1 MVTLHCNPQLAETT
15 CSNYISITSQKYEM
29 ELKQLQKRFEFFE
42 KERIERERLEQEAA
56 RSNQDNLAN
65 EQPGTSKKPKLQ

>member
-1 MVTLHCNPQLAETT
+1 MVTLNCNPQLAETT
-15 CSNYISITSQKYEM
+15 CSNYISISPQKYEM
-29 ELKQLQKRFEFFE
+29 ELKKLQERFEFFE

>member
-1 MVTLHCNPQLAETT
+1 
-15 CSNYISITSQKYEM
+15 M